1 MRDTAHMVQT
11 VSKLRMLPTPAVLSK
26 LRILSASPIASA
38 APAAPCPSP
47 RARRSVAFRAS
58 AFAVAALLGTTVGTT
73 AMQPLARA
81 DEVSPT
87 GKGIA
92 GGALLGAEAVTI
104 VEALADV
111 HAGWAYGV
119 GAIVGAAGGGV
130 GGYFVEQGS
139 NDGRA
144 PVYLLAGGLALV
156 IPAIVLTLNAT
167 RYRPEAGVTD
177 DRAPTGPAA
186 EPGVPGAGVVAAP
199 PPPSSPPPAA
209 APAPPADATP
219 PSAPPPPTTPG
230 SPPPIAPPPQSL
242 LDLRPGQVRMG
253 VPVPDVRPVFSTAQ
267 QRQYGMRAETEL
279 RVPVLH
285 VTF

>member
-1 MRDTAHMVQT
+1 MRDIAQMVP
-11 VSKLRMLPTPAVLSK
+11 V
-26 LRILSASPIASA
+26 
-38 APAAPCPSP
+38 APAASNGSRPQSP
-47 RARRSVAFRAS
+47 RIPRKKLMFRATS
-58 AFAVAALLGTTVGTT
+58 FAVAALLATT

-92 GGALLGAEAVTI
+92 GGALLGGEAVMI
-104 VEALADV
+104 VESLADV
-111 HAGWAYGV
+111 RAGWAYAVGGLV
-119 GAIVGAAGGGV
+119 GAGAGGV

-139 NDGRA
+139 SDGRA

-167 RYRPEAGVTD
+167 RYRPDEGVTD

-186 EPGVPGAGVVAAP
+186 EPGVPGAGVVA
-199 PPPSSPPPAA
+199 PSVSPSPPPAA

-219 PSAPPPPTTPG
+219 PSAPPAPTTPG
-230 SPPPIAPPPQSL
+230 APPPIAPPPQSL
-242 LDLRPGQVRMG
+242 LDMRPGLVRMG
-253 VPVPDVRPVFSTAQ
+253 VPVPDVRPVFSMSQ

>member
-1 MRDTAHMVQT
+1 MRDSTHLTPTTAPLALSTADAHVSVQ
-11 VSKLRMLPTPAVLSK
+11 SAPT
-26 LRILSASPIASA
+26 ASA
-38 APAAPCPSP
+38 AALRS
-47 RARRSVAFRAS
+47 RGFRNARRSVMFRAT
-58 AFAVAALLGTTVGTT
+58 AFAVAALLVTTATTV
-73 AMQPLARA
+73 MQPIAHA

-104 VEALADV
+104 VESLADV
-111 HAGWAYGV
+111 RAGWAYAV
-119 GAIVGAAGGGV
+119 GGIVGAGAGGV

-167 RYRPEAGVTD
+167 RYRPETGATD
-177 DRAPTGPAA
+177 DHVPTGPAA
-186 EPGVPGAGVVAAP
+186 EPGIPGAGVVGTPADA
-199 PPPSSPPPAA
+199 PPPAA
-209 APAPPADATP
+209 APAPAPPADT
-219 PSAPPPPTTPG
+219 APPPPATPG
-230 SPPPIAPPPQSL
+230 SPSPAVPPPQSL
-242 LDLRPGQVRMG
+242 LDMRPGQVRMG
-253 VPVPDVRPVFSTAQ
+253 VPVPDVRPVFSIAQ